1 MVWIKD
7 IELVGYSHETTIRM
21 LIYTSMV
28 LFFGQ
33 LLLSIHNV
41 YFYLIKQ
48 EKYKAWPL
56 SCFYALIFLG

>member
-7 IELVGYSHETTIRM
+7 IEYVGLTHETTIRM
-21 LIYTSMV
+21 LIYASMV

-33 LLLSIHNV
+33 LLLSVHNV

-48 EKYKAWPL
+48 
-56 SCFYALIFLG
+56 